1 MKLVGYFIY
10 RWTGAFPSAYL
21 VKHIEYIASAE
32 LRESEAVDFPTLFGI
47 ENPMDDNFLEEI
59 KNCSDDPYLRA
70 SR

>member
-21 VKHIEYIASAE
+21 VKHIEYIENKVSHVE
-32 LRESEAVDFPTLFGI
+32 FPESEVVDFPTLFGV
-47 ENPMDDNFLEEI
+47 ENQMDDDFL
-59 KNCSDDPYLRA
+59 NCSDDPYLRA